1 MGAAACSESDVP
13 VQPVYDAGALD
24 GFDVIVMLGD
34 PGRFVFT
41 APCTPSMYTTR
52 QGSQFPCL
60 VPGVADLPVCNEL
73 PVVKHSNLSHARG
86 AGGRRPA

>member
-1 MGAAACSESDVP
+1 VGAAACSESDVP

-34 PGRFVFT
+34 PGRFVFPLRVPIDVHD
-41 APCTPSMYTTR
+41 AAGQSIPR
-52 QGSQFPCL
+52 L
-60 VPGVADLPVCNEL
+60 VPGAADLPVCNEL

>member
-1 MGAAACSESDVP
+1 VGAAACSESDVP
-13 VQPVYDAGALD
+13 VQPVYHDGALD

-34 PGRFVFT
+34 PARFVFT
-41 APCTPSMYTTR
+41 ARVPIDGHDAAGQSV
-52 QGSQFPCL
+52 PCL